1 MKTEA
6 IFENIAQ
13 RIIHELNQAQ
23 RSIYIAVAW
32 FTHSEIFA
40 TLLTKAQQGVSVQ
53 LLLSDDFINRKAKIK
68 HTQLNL
74 GQSSCHYVGD
84 GDKDLMHNKF
94 CVIDEHIVING
105 SYNWS
110 VKAETSNHEN
120 IVVTTGDTALA
131 QQFIQQFKYIRQK
144 YVANSEN
151 TQPDFP
157 TDKIIKRLEI
167 LKNYVILEDEDDIQ
181 RESAKLQAYV
191 FHEKINLIIQAVK
204 NHQFSQAISL
214 IDEFVKSNHQLIALD
229 AVEINA
235 LKLEIRYLE
244 HQINAYDNEKAELEQ
259 LLSQFNYRH
268 TQELGELILELL
280 RLQKLHAQDDPE
292 AFAEAEANE
301 REYQQQFTQNQD
313 KHVFELSADDKKEL
327 KRLFRQA
334 SQICHPDRVA
344 EEMKEMAHE
353 TFIRLKKA
361 YDENDIATVREVLA
375 QLQRGDFKMRSDTIK
390 QKDKLKLVVSQL
402 RQKIQQLEN
411 DIFAIKESEEYQ
423 TISQIED
430 WDTYFADVKAQLQSE
445 IDYLRSIAE

>member
-23 RSIYIAVAW
+23 QSIYIAVAW
-32 FTHSEIFA
+32 FTNPDIFN
-40 TLLTKAQQGVSVQ
+40 TLLECVQKGIAVQ
-53 LLLSDDFINRKAKIK
+53 LLLSDDKTNRRKIDFM
-68 HTQLNL
+68 QLNQ
-74 GQSSCHYVGD
+74 GKSASYFVGNSEN
-84 GDKDLMHNKF
+84 LMHNKF
-94 CVIDEHIVING
+94 CVIDENVVING

-110 VKAETSNHEN
+110 IKAENFNHEN
-120 IVVTTGDTALA
+120 IVITTGDTKLA
-131 QQFIQQFKYIRQK
+131 KEFIEQFKYIRQT
-144 YVANSEN
+144 YVQNHDDK
-151 TQPDFP
+151 PDFP

-214 IDEFVKSNHQLIALD
+214 IDEFVKSSHQLIVVD
-229 AVEINA
+229 DVEINA

-268 TQELGELILELL
+268 TQELGKLILELL

-327 KRLFRQA
+327 KQLFRQA

-344 EEMKEMAHE
+344 EEIKEMAHE
-353 TFIRLKKA
+353 AFIRLKKA

-390 QKDKLKLVVSQL
+390 QKDKLKFVVSQL